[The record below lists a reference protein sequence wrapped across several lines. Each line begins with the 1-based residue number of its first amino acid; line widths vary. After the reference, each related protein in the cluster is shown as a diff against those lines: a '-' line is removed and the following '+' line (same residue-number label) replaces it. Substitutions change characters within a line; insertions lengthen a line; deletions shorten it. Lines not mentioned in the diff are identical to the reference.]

1 MMKEFSYTAQNILL
15 MAYMFEIE
23 YDNDQFVYA

>member
-15 MAYMFEIE
+15 MVYMFEIE